1 MARFPRNV
9 EDLFTECG
17 IDIGH
22 ETVGYWCNRFG
33 PTVAVK
39 IPKRRGYRHWRWHL
53 NEAFVKINGMRGY
66 LDTSVDHV
74 RATLAN
80 HQANNFKGLA
90 GL

>member
-33 PTVAVK
+33 PTVAVE
-39 IPKRRGYRHWRWHL
+39 IPKRRGYRHRRWHL
-53 NEAFVKINGMRGY
+53 NEAFVSN
-66 LDTSVDHV
+66 
-74 RATLAN
+74 
-80 HQANNFKGLA
+80 
-90 GL
+90 